1 MPELLTEIHLD
12 PVAFEPLEADAEA
25 LLAEWHVAPGD
36 LVQAGQE
43 IGVAELVK
51 ASVPVTAPRAGRV
64 QALCV
69 PAGQSFGRGV
79 VLARLTAA

>member
-1 MPELLTEIHLD
+1 MLTEIHLD

-25 LLAEWHVAPGD
+25 LLVEWQVAPGD
-36 LVQAGQE
+36 MVQAGQE

-51 ASVPVTAPRAGRV
+51 ASVPVTTPVAGRV

-69 PAGQSFGRGV
+69 PAGQSFGRGA
-79 VLARLTAA
+79 VLARITAA